1 MHFLQPFCSTILV
14 LTLLIIMA
22 LFHGNVQSAVR
33 HRREWLV
40 GARGAGGADLVSI
53 GSGDFWSL
61 FGRRRMAPPPPP
73 KGNAQISGKEN
84 ADEQQQES
92 EVPEWAQNDVFG
104 FQPNRLGREW
114 PPNPAQPEDIQLGHA
129 NKHKTLGDLDWLAGP
144 AEAVPVREQVP
155 LRGKLNAQWPPPEKE
170 YRVELLLPEGVKQ

>member
-1 MHFLQPFCSTILV
+1 MENV
-14 LTLLIIMA
+14 
-22 LFHGNVQSAVR
+22 GNVSKHLLLYFSFFQPIR
-33 HRREWLV
+33 LTCTEF
-40 GARGAGGADLVSI
+40 I
-53 GSGDFWSL
+53 L
-61 FGRRRMAPPPPP
+61 FLMAPPPPP
-73 KGNAQISGKEN
+73 KGNAHSSGKEN
-84 ADEQQQES
+84 SDEQQQES
-92 EVPEWAQNDVFG
+92 EVPEWAQNDVEHPVLKVFG